1 MFNNTWPGSMIL
13 RLLVIFL
20 CLFCSIVGIGCATT
34 GQKSVSVVV
43 EDDGRIKVQGKDT
56 TLTEIGQAVKKSGA
70 KPGSVIEVRLPKDA
84 TAKFRQ
90 ALISNLARSGY
101 SRTFFIKERQ
111 SAAYI
116 EEKQKPT
123 QQKSGR
129 SGTF

>member
-1 MFNNTWPGSMIL
+1 MFKNTWLKNITYKPL
-13 RLLVIFL
+13 TFFL
-20 CLFCSIVGIGCATT
+20 CHFCLIILTGCATT

-43 EDDGRIKVQGKDT
+43 EDDGRIRVQGKDT
-56 TLTEIGQAVKKSGA
+56 TLSEIGQAVKRTGA

-84 TAKFRQ
+84 TAKLRQ

-116 EEKQKPT
+116 EEKKPT
-123 QQKSGR
+123 QQKNVR